1 MRNCIRSSSGT
12 DALRSAISFWIST
25 AQRMAST
32 MLGNSATTP
41 SPALLK
47 M

>member
-1 MRNCIRSSSGT
+1 MRNFICPSSGT
-12 DALRSAISFWIST
+12 AVFRSAISFWISI

-47 M
+47 I